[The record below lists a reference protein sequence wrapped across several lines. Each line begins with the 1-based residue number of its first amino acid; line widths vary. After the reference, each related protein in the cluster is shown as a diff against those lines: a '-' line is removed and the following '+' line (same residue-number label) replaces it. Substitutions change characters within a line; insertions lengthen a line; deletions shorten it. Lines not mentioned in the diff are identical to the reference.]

1 MGVRFASPK
10 RVQTPRI
17 ETRFLAC
24 GGMRP
29 YQGVVIFLAGQS
41 GQSTAPAQVDD
52 ATARL
57 VPMHPIQQHRAAV
70 TAAWRDVVYSVSP
83 KYREIPYARLMER
96 VTEGVDALVYG
107 AIAIDHERVGA
118 FLASLVASV
127 DRYGLSVE
135 EVIAALVGGYDA
147 LDSGIPHDQRY
158 RPEMIESEKV
168 IRLLLAQF
176 AEHAVGL
183 VTRKLEVEASLQ
195 RESRAKLLALQRIGA
210 AVTSSLEIES
220 TLETIVQEAAEL
232 MNGASARLRLADET
246 GQNLR
251 LIASSGDL
259 GDDLPGSVVPVE
271 STLAGLCYRSG
282 RPVISNDV
290 ASDPRANDDVRSQ
303 TRTRSLLSVPLIV
316 RASAIGVL
324 SITNLTERPFEESDA
339 EMLSLFAD
347 HAAVAI
353 ENGRLFQQ
361 AQSQITEMEILNRV
375 SAVVSASLD
384 LTAVFRSIHQ
394 EIARIMIA
402 DAFVIILRNPVSG
415 FDISYVIDLG
425 QEYAPRHNQ
434 PIPAI
439 YHESMDRRV
448 PIMIETSTHD
458 DFARWERYGD
468 MTRRVQS
475 ILIAPL
481 YRGSEAIGTLSAQS
495 YASNAY
501 RQRDADLL
509 STVAN
514 VAAVAIENARLYEQA
529 HGAAVAEER
538 NRLAREIHDTI
549 AQGLVGIILQL
560 EAVSASL
567 GDDSESP
574 LQRRLSRAINLAR
587 VNLDEARRSVR
598 DLRAAPL
605 EHMSL
610 AEALVQ
616 LAEQHEEE
624 CETDVHIDVPAAM
637 PLLDPTVETALFRF
651 VQESLSNCRKHAR
664 ESTVWIRAHTSEA
677 IEIEVRD
684 DGPGFDVEA
693 YRREA
698 SSHHF
703 GLHGMRERI
712 ERLGGTLEIVSSIG
726 AGTQLGI
733 RLPLVNVTVAR

>member
-1 MGVRFASPK
+1 MAG
-10 RVQTPRI
+10 
-17 ETRFLAC
+17 ET
-24 GGMRP
+24 G
-29 YQGVVIFLAGQS
+29 Y
-41 GQSTAPAQVDD
+41 STLPAPVSSSTGDVEDRTSA
-52 ATARL
+52 A
-57 VPMHPIQQHRAAV
+57 HPIQRHREAV
-70 TAAWRDVVYSVSP
+70 VAGWRDTVCQVSP
-83 KYREIPYARLMER
+83 AYREIPYDRLLER
-96 VTEGVDALVYG
+96 VSEGVDALIYG
-107 AIAIDHERVGA
+107 AISIEHEMVGA

-127 DRYGLSVE
+127 DRYGLSVND
-135 EVIAALVGGYDA
+135 VIAALVGGYDV
-147 LDSGIPHDQRY
+147 LDLTIPPEERY
-158 RPEMIESEKV
+158 LPELIASEKV

-176 AEHAVGL
+176 ADHAVGL
-183 VTRKLEVEASLQ
+183 VTRKLEVEAALQ

-210 AVTSSLEIES
+210 AVTSSLEIEA
-220 TLETIVQEAAEL
+220 TLETIVQEAAAL
-232 MNGASARLRLADET
+232 MNGASARLRLANET
-246 GQNLR
+246 GQNLQ

-259 GDDLPGSVVPVE
+259 GEDRPGAVVPVE

-290 ASDPRANDDVRSQ
+290 ASNPRASDDLREL

-316 RASAIGVL
+316 RSSAIGVL
-324 SITNLTERPFEESDA
+324 SITNLTDRPFEEADA

-384 LTAVFRSIHQ
+384 LTSVFRSIHQ

-402 DAFVIILRNPVSG
+402 DAFVIVLRNPERG
-415 FDISYVIDLG
+415 FDISYVIDLDR
-425 QEYAPRHNQ
+425 EYAPRHNQ
-434 PIPAI
+434 QIPSI

-448 PIMIETSTHD
+448 PIMIETSTHA
-458 DFARWERYGD
+458 DFANWERYGD
-468 MTRRVQS
+468 VTRRVQS

-481 YRGSEAIGTLSAQS
+481 YRGSESIGTLSAQS

-574 LQRRLSRAINLAR
+574 LQRRLTREINLAR

-624 CETDVHIDVPAAM
+624 CETDVHIDMPDAM

-664 ESTVWIRAHTSEA
+664 TNTIWIQAHVTEA
-677 IEIEVRD
+677 IVIHVRD
-684 DGPGFDVEA
+684 DGPGFDFDA
-693 YRREA
+693 WRRA
-698 SSHHF
+698 GSSHQF

-712 ERLGGTLEIVSSIG
+712 ERLGGTLEIESRVG

-733 RLPLVNVTVAR
+733 HLPLVSVTTAG

>member
-1 MGVRFASPK
+1 MPAS
-10 RVQTPRI
+10 VQQDTTWRDN
-17 ETRFLAC
+17 
-24 GGMRP
+24 
-29 YQGVVIFLAGQS
+29 V
-41 GQSTAPAQVDD
+41 
-52 ATARL
+52 
-57 VPMHPIQQHRAAV
+57 HPIQRHRDAV
-70 TAAWRDVVYSVSP
+70 IAEWRDIVYTISP
-83 KYREIPYARLMER
+83 KYREIPYARLIER
-96 VTEGVDALVYG
+96 VTEGVDALVHG
-107 AIAIDHERVGA
+107 ADDREHELVGA

-135 EVIAALVGGYDA
+135 EVISALVGGYDA
-147 LDSGIPHDQRY
+147 LDRAIPQDERY
-158 RPEMIESEKV
+158 EPRLIESEKV
-168 IRLLLAQF
+168 IRILLAQF
-176 AEHAVGL
+176 ADHAVGL
-183 VTRKLEVEASLQ
+183 VTRKLEVEATLQ

-210 AVTSSLEIES
+210 AVTSSLDIES

-232 MNGASARLRLADET
+232 MNGASARLRLADDS

-251 LIASSGDL
+251 LIASSGEL

-290 ASDPRANDDVRSQ
+290 AGDPRASADLHAQ
-303 TRTRSLLSVPLIV
+303 TRARSLLSVPLVV
-316 RASAIGVL
+316 RSSAVGVL
-324 SITNLTERPFEESDA
+324 SITSLTERPFEESDA

-384 LTAVFRSIHQ
+384 LTSVFRNIHQ

-402 DAFVIILRNPVSG
+402 DAFVIILKNPLTG
-415 FDISYVIDLG
+415 WDISYVIDLG
-425 QEYAPRHNQ
+425 QEFSPRHNV
-434 PIPAI
+434 PLPAI
-439 YHESMDRRV
+439 YHDSMERHV
-448 PIMIETSTHD
+448 PIIIETATHP
-458 DFARWERYGD
+458 DFQNWERYGD
-468 MTRRVQS
+468 MSRRVQS

-481 YRGSEAIGTLSAQS
+481 YRGSEPIGTLSAQS

-574 LQRRLSRAINLAR
+574 LQRRLTRAINLAR

-624 CETDVHIDVPAAM
+624 CETDVYIDVPEAM
-637 PLLDPTVETALFRF
+637 PLLEPHVETALFRF

-664 ESTVWIRAHTSEA
+664 SSTVWIHARTDEA
-677 IEIEVRD
+677 IIINVRD
-684 DGPGFDVEA
+684 DGPGFDIDA
-693 YRREA
+693 WKREA
-698 SSHHF
+698 SGHHF

-712 ERLGGTLEIVSSIG
+712 ERLGGMLEIVSAPG

-733 RLPLVNVTVAR
+733 RLPFAPTSAPG